1 MNKLNCIIYSNRKQ
15 LFKIAIF
22 HNFTEKLFLRYWI
35 CVICIIV
42 SCDIWYI
49 CSIWFLDIRYFHK
62 CCVIVTGWVWRA
74 GTEGKQ
80 RWQGRACEWI
90 YSLHVTWVW
99 RHHLFNES
107 RLDSSVCLCLLLP
120 LRCYEYRCFFVM
132 KINELYLLAFSFFS
146 WFFPPCFCL
155 SSGSSRARREPRS
168 SGSAGSTCEYNEIS
182 HSSHGCG
189 VSVLAMSL
197 PPAGCWWRARSQR
210 SAGSVWAE
218 GRRGLTGFPGP
229 PGPVGLQVRTSAF
242 GFCLFKTLYF

>member
-1 MNKLNCIIYSNRKQ
+1 M
-15 LFKIAIF
+15 
-22 HNFTEKLFLRYWI
+22 RYWI

-42 SCDIWYI
+42 SCDILIYLLDMI
-49 CSIWFLDIRYFHK
+49 LDIRYFHK

-99 RHHLFNES
+99 KHHLFNES
-107 RLDSSVCLCLLLP
+107 CLDSSVCLCLLLP
-120 LRCYEYRCFFVM
+120 LRCYEYRCSLCYSCTCLLFLSSHLFF
-132 KINELYLLAFSFFS
+132 
-146 WFFPPCFCL
+146 L

-189 VSVLAMSL
+189 VSVLVMSL

-218 GRRGLTGFPGP
+218 GRWGLTRLP
-229 PGPVGLQVRTSAF
+229 RTTRTRRPSGENISVWF
-242 GFCLFKTLYF
+242 LLVQNTLLLVYLMDSHSLIHFDLFID